1 MTAALNNETLKLME
15 GDFMAAKKEE
25 SKLKTAPDA
34 STKSDLIIHTV
45 SQGDTLRSISQKYLG
60 TPKRAHEIR
69 IKNNLATDILR
80 VGRKLVIPN
89 K

>member
-1 MTAALNNETLKLME
+1 MMAALNNETLKLME

-25 SKLKTAPDA
+25 SKLKTASDV

-45 SQGDTLRSISQKYLG
+45 SQGDTLRSIAQKYLG